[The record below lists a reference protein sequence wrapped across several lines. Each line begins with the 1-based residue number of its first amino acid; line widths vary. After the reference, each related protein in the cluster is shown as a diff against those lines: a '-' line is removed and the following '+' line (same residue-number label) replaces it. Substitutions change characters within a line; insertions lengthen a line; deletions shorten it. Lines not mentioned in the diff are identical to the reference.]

1 MAQPDTITHLYA
13 DMAYPRFDDGHAECL
28 SLLAQSDLDPVFE
41 SQLWSMLTAIEYY
54 QGRYSVA
61 ILAGE
66 RAVAVARTTQS
77 DEALVYA
84 LGAQLLATAGFPPGA
99 QAVVSEGL
107 FDEAYGLRSALMGL
121 SRESR
126 LIAGH
131 QLCEAIFASGRLTE
145 ASEIL
150 DLLGDLDGTVFE
162 PRGVV
167 KPMSFFMLLRP
178 ARLALF
184 QGNIALARELVDGL
198 ARCAVSS
205 TSPLVRTAVL
215 GMQTVIAGHL
225 GDRPTTRR
233 LATELQE
240 LVPIPSG
247 YLERGFYA
255 VCAYGLNAAGELRDA
270 AALIERGCGTP
281 ELADLQT
288 ADRALCFEILA
299 SAALA
304 DNDLQSAR
312 AWAELLVPLSDH
324 PAAAP
329 MVARTFSSI
338 ELAMGSPVSGEELA
352 TVAIAR
358 AQLCGSFVQESMG
371 EILRARSLAQ
381 SGARDSAIGR
391 LQSVAAAAESRGN
404 TSLRQSAA
412 RELRLLGRR
421 VASAEPSGWDGLSQR
436 ERQIALLAA
445 EGHSNR
451 IIATTLF
458 LSERTVQA
466 HMSRVLSV
474 LGVPSRTS
482 IPLHV
487 PRLGEHS
494 PRSDL
499 PALTKRQRETAELV
513 AAGASN
519 LEIAEALGISVKT
532 VEKHIGEVFLRWGV
546 SSRTG
551 IATTMIGSVTVS

>member
-1 MAQPDTITHLYA
+1 MAHPDTITHLYA
-13 DMAYPRFDDGHAECL
+13 DMAHPRFDDGQAECL
-28 SLLAQSDLDPVFE
+28 SLLARPDLDPVFE

-54 QGRYSVA
+54 QGEYSVA

-66 RAVAVARTTQS
+66 RAVAVARTTDS

-84 LGAQLLATAGFPPGA
+84 IGAQLLATAGFPPDA
-99 QAVVSEGL
+99 RSEVSEGL
-107 FDEAYGLRSALMGL
+107 FDEAYGLRFALAGL
-121 SRESR
+121 SRDSR

-145 ASEIL
+145 ASEVL
-150 DLLGDLDGTVFE
+150 DLLGPLDGTAFDPDDVM
-162 PRGVV
+162 
-167 KPMSFFMLLRP
+167 KPMTFFMLLRP

-184 QGNIALARELVDGL
+184 QGNISLAHALVDEL
-198 ARCAVSS
+198 ALRAASS
-205 TSPLVRTAVL
+205 TNPLVRVASL
-215 GMQTVIAGHL
+215 GMQTVIAGYL
-225 GDRPTTRR
+225 GDRP
-233 LATELQE
+233 ATKRFALELQD
-240 LVPIPSG
+240 LVPEPRG
-247 YLERGFYA
+247 YLQRGFYA
-255 VCAYGLNAAGELRDA
+255 VTAYGLNAAGDLKA
-270 AALIERGCGTP
+270 AADLIEKGCGTP
-281 ELADLQT
+281 GLPDLQT
-288 ADRALCFEILA
+288 ADRALCYEILA

-304 DNDLQSAR
+304 DHDLDAAR
-312 AWAELLVPLSDH
+312 AWGELLVPLSNH

-338 ELAMGSPVSGEELA
+338 ELAIGSPVSGAELA
-352 TVAIAR
+352 EVAVAR

-391 LQSVAAAAESRGN
+391 LQSVAASAESRGN
-404 TSLRQSAA
+404 MSLRQSAA

-421 VASAEPSGWDGLSQR
+421 VASAEPTGWDGLSQR

-482 IPLHV
+482 IPSQV
-487 PRLGEHS
+487 PRLGVHT
-494 PRSDL
+494 PRADL

-519 LEIAEALGISVKT
+519 HEIAESLGISVKT

-551 IATTMIGSVTVS
+551 IATTIIGSVPVP